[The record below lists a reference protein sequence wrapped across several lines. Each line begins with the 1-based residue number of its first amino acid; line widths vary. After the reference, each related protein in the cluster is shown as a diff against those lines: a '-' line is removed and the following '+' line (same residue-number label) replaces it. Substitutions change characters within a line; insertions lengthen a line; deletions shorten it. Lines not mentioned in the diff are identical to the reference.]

1 MVGEKGRKMIPDLP
15 WFGQWGLRFSYSLLA
30 LITIEW
36 GGLYIGYMGNRE
48 RIIQIIRPNLNGLGL
63 NIQWIGLLGLNII

>member
-1 MVGEKGRKMIPDLP
+1 MHLV
-15 WFGQWGLRFSYSLLA
+15 FSYSLLA

-48 RIIQIIRPNLNGLGL
+48 RGIQIIGYNLNGLGL
-63 NIQWIGLLGLNII
+63 NI